1 MLQADCDEHALWVRW
16 RQQRTAATRD
26 ALIVHY
32 SPWARQV
39 ARDVFMRVYL
49 MRDAWHDCV
58 QNALMG
64 LMDAIERFDPDRGVP
79 FQPFAR
85 LRVRGAVF
93 DGLRVLR
100 NIHLELGHDAPRRA
114 SLARER
120 VESLAAD
127 SGEDPLE
134 SFIATTVGLGLGFLL
149 DIQSMPGSVQ
159 PADAY
164 AELEKA
170 ELSAAVSESLDQ
182 LAERERAI
190 VVLHYY
196 HQISFVEIADQ
207 LGVTKGRIS
216 QLHKRALE
224 QLRAALR
231 ERAMMERGQSK

>member
-1 MLQADCDEHALWVRW
+1 MLKEDSDEQILWLRW
-16 RQQRTAATRD
+16 RQEPTSATRD

-32 SPWARQV
+32 SPWARQI

-58 QNALMG
+58 QNALVG
-64 LMDAIERFDPDRGVP
+64 LIEAIERFDPERGIP

-93 DGLRVLR
+93 DGLRILR
-100 NIHLELGHDAPRRA
+100 NVHLELGYEIGHRVT
-114 SLARER
+114 LAKER
-120 VESLAAD
+120 VESLAEE
-127 SGEDPLE
+127 SSEDPLE
-134 SFIATTVGLGLGFLL
+134 AFIATTVGLGLGFLL
-149 DIQSMPGSVQ
+149 DMQSMPGSSQ

-182 LAERERAI
+182 LSDRERAI

-196 HQISFVEIADQ
+196 HQLSFVDIANQ
-207 LGVTKGRIS
+207 LGLSKGRIS

-224 QLRAALR
+224 RLRSCLR
-231 ERAMMERGQSK
+231 ERATTEC

>member
-1 MLQADCDEHALWVRW
+1 MDSDEQVLWLRW
-16 RQQRTAATRD
+16 RQARTPDVRD

-64 LMDAIERFDPDRGVP
+64 LMEAIERFDPDRGVA

-100 NIHLELGHDAPRRA
+100 NVHLELGYDAAHRSALAKDRA
-114 SLARER
+114 
-120 VESLAAD
+120 ESLHEE
-127 SGEDPLE
+127 GYEDPLE
-134 SFIATTVGLGLGFLL
+134 AFIATTVGLGIGFLL
-149 DIQSMPGSVQ
+149 DMQSMPSHMQ
-159 PADAY
+159 SADAY
-164 AELEKA
+164 AALEKA

-196 HQISFVEIADQ
+196 HQLSFVDIAEQ

-224 QLRAALR
+224 NLRCRLR
-231 ERAMMERGQSK
+231 ERVMTEC